1 MRVPKFRTWLKFG
14 HYMSPVL
21 TLDFTEDCLTI
32 IQKDT
37 GHWEE
42 YTFGDVTELMEFSGL
57 KDKNGKEIYE
67 EDIVK
72 FSVDDGFNYCI
83 NEIGTVI
90 YNNGAFYV
98 GDFLLSDI
106 ESADIEVIGN
116 IWEDSELLNY

>member
-67 EDIVK
+67 EDIDIIIDKVK
-72 FSVDDGFNYCI
+72 SMPTDYSNFPNDYM
-83 NEIGTVI
+83 E
-90 YNNGAFYV
+90 
-98 GDFLLSDI
+98 
-106 ESADIEVIGN
+106 IEVDSFEKTLYFYTN
-116 IWEDSELLNY
+116 YYKHYEDDEDEFDLW